1 MALATA
7 TPSGRPSVRMVLLR
21 GLDERGL
28 GFFTNYESRKAD
40 ELAANPQAAVVLN
53 WGPPLRRQVRAE
65 GRVERLSEVES
76 RAYFESRSRE
86 SRLGAWASPQSRP
99 LADRD
104 ELDRRYA
111 ETMERF
117 PDEDVPLPSVLGRIQ
132 ARAAGGRALAEPAEP
147 ASRPRPLR
155 ANGGR
160 LVEGAAGAVT
170 LRKVARARSSCRA
183 RRRSRA
189 GSPWR
194 PAAGLRAP
202 AASPARGRSSSP
214 GSTGSA
220 GRGCPSAGA

>member
-1 MALATA
+1 MDTWIEALDEDPLVEVERWLGEARAAGLHEPETMALATA

-117 PDEDVPLPSVLGRIQ
+117 PDEDVPLPSFW
-132 ARAAGGRALAEPAEP
+132 GGF
-147 ASRPRPLR
+147 
-155 ANGGR
+155 R
-160 LVEGAAGAVT
+160 LVPQAVE
-170 LRKVARARSSCRA
+170 LWQNRPNRLHDRARYERTEDGW
-183 RRRSRA
+183 SRV
-189 GSPWR
+189 R
-194 PAAGLRAP
+194 LAP
-202 AASPARGRSSSP
+202 
-214 GSTGSA
+214 
-220 GRGCPSAGA
+220 